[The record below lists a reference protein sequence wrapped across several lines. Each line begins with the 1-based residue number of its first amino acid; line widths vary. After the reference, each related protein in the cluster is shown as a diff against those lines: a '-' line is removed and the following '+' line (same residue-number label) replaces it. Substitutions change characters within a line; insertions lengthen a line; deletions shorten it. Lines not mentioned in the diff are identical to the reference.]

1 MNKQILIGFFAIASL
16 IGLSLGFIGCG
27 EPPGE
32 TYACNGTVLSV
43 YAEPDVDCAENTDGR
58 TRCSCAP
65 EDNQNLNKCACVPPI
80 IE

>member
-16 IGLSLGFIGCG
+16 IGLSLGFVGCG
-27 EPPGE
+27 GPPGE

-65 EDNQNLNKCACVPPI
+65 EDNLNLAKGACVPPLV
-80 IE
+80 E